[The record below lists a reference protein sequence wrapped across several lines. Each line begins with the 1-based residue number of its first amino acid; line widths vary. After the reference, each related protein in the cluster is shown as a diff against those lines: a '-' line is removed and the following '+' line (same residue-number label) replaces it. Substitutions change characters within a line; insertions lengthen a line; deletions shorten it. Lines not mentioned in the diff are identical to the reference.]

1 MDGSLGFCLILGSPC
16 KIHIFVNA
24 WGLQV
29 KCLRSL
35 GLREGLRKDF
45 LVASSL
51 SVYTLTRYPSSVF
64 EGWSQRMETDV
75 TWGGREWGDWNIH
88 ARWDWPAWPEA
99 FLLEMQW
106 KPGPDPVPGFSSTD
120 LTSWLTFI
128 SRSPAGLHSEPPA
141 HQQWRWKSE
150 QTWSDR
156 ARSPVT
162 GEDSSTVNNP
172 HGRAIQSA
180 QCHLFALQSHRGP
193 KSKTPLRSLTRNCI
207 IKAP

>member
-51 SVYTLTRYPSSVF
+51 SVYTLTRYPSLVF

-75 TWGGREWGDWNIH
+75 TWGGGEWGDWNIH
-88 ARWDWPAWPEA
+88 AR
-99 FLLEMQW
+99 
-106 KPGPDPVPGFSSTD
+106 
-120 LTSWLTFI
+120 
-128 SRSPAGLHSEPPA
+128 
-141 HQQWRWKSE
+141 
-150 QTWSDR
+150 
-156 ARSPVT
+156 
-162 GEDSSTVNNP
+162 
-172 HGRAIQSA
+172 
-180 QCHLFALQSHRGP
+180 
-193 KSKTPLRSLTRNCI
+193 
-207 IKAP
+207 